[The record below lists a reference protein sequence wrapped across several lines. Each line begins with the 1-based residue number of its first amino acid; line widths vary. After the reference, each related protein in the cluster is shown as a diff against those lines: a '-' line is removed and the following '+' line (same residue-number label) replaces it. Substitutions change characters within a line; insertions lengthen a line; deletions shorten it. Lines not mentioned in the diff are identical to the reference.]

1 MLHEIYNIT
10 VSDMQ
15 ELMNSLAHPSM
26 EYAVQQEERM
36 QKFFQGMHS
45 EQIGDTEEVTFDDLD
60 LSFIEKAP
68 SYVKAVPQSTAQFS
82 FSSSSGSA
90 LSVYSN
96 FTSYAA

>member
-68 SYVKAVPQSTAQFS
+68 SYVKAVPQSTAYFS

>member
-15 ELMNSLAHPSM
+15 ELMNSLAHPSL
-26 EYAVQQEERM
+26 EYAVQQEERK
-36 QKFFQGMHS
+36 QKFFLGMHS
-45 EQIGDTEEVTFDDLD
+45 EQIGDTVEVTFVDLD

-68 SYVKAVPQSTAQFS
+68 SYVKAVPQSTAHFS

>member
-68 SYVKAVPQSTAQFS
+68 SYVKAVP
-82 FSSSSGSA
+82 
-90 LSVYSN
+90 
-96 FTSYAA
+96 

>member
-10 VSDMQ
+10 ISDMQ

-36 QKFFQGMHS
+36 HS

-60 LSFIEKAP
+60 LSFIEKTP
-68 SYVKAVPQSTAQFS
+68 SYVKAAPQSTTHFS
-82 FSSSSGSA
+82 FSSSSASA
-90 LSVYSN
+90 PSVYFN